1 VLNRNTHLIRSAG
14 GAIYE
19 SEALARATLVASG
32 YHWHRGEWRRRRV
45 TTVKRL
51 RHKAEASYI
60 FCILQEL

>member
-32 YHWHRGEWRRRRV
+32 YHWHQGEWRRRRV
-45 TTVKRL
+45 TTIKRPRL
-51 RHKAEASYI
+51 CAGASYI
-60 FCILQEL
+60 FCILHEL